1 MLAALLA
8 AAPPPESPLGRLSAA
23 AAALDRGD
31 AATAFRL
38 SSGLARELPDLADY
52 ADFFNLLA
60 AAQLKNHEAAAAA
73 ALRVVSFQPASPL
86 SGRAAVHGAS
96 ALLESGRAKE
106 ALALLAKVDQRWL
119 PKPEAVAAQGRALES
134 AGRSE
139 DAAAAWQTVFYEY
152 PLSKESAEAPAAL
165 GRLQSALGNRFP
177 PVPPRLRFLRAER
190 LSAGKRYADARA
202 ELLDLAGSVTDRER
216 ELALVRA
223 AATRYAEFKEQAAL
237 EELRAIRCADPD
249 AEAERLYW
257 IAMCLRREGR
267 PREMVETV
275 DLIARAAPSSEWRL
289 KALVAAANS
298 HLLENDHVSY
308 TPLFQSC
315 ADAFPQAG
323 EAAYCHWKI
332 AWRAWLERRADAPAL
347 LREHLVRFPASE
359 KASAALYY
367 LARASEGAADAAAA
381 RRFYAELSARFPHA
395 YYTTLANERLARPPL
410 VSAPPSASTDR
421 FLASIRWPAAV
432 RDADFRPD
440 AATARRFQRSRLL
453 AGAGLQNWA
462 YGELRF
468 AANLGANPWP
478 IAVELAET
486 ANRAGDVAQG
496 IRWIKAI
503 APEYLNLPRN
513 SASERFWKLAFPFPH
528 RSLIE
533 KHARANGLDPYLVA
547 GLIRQESEFDH
558 KVVSYAR
565 AVGLM
570 QVLPSTAREIAR
582 RLRIRFRPAMLQQVE
597 PNLRLGTRYFKQL
610 LDAAGGSVEEA
621 LAAYN
626 GGRSRVIRWK
636 QWADFREPGEFVET
650 IPISQTRN
658 YVHVILRNADIYRW
672 LYAAPPP
679 AAPLAGPAPPRAAPA
694 KPPAKKPASSHVKR
708 KK

>member
-1 MLAALLA
+1 
-8 AAPPPESPLGRLSAA
+8 LSAA

-31 AATAFRL
+31 AASALRL
-38 SSGLARELPDLADY
+38 SNGLARELPELADY
-52 ADFFNLLA
+52 ADFFSVLA
-60 AAQLKNHEAAAAA
+60 AVQLKDHETAASAAG
-73 ALRVVSFQPASPL
+73 RVVAFQPASPL
-86 SGRAAVHGAS
+86 AGRAAVHGAS
-96 ALLESGRAKE
+96 ALLELGRAKE
-106 ALALLAKVDQRWL
+106 ALALLARVEDRWL
-119 PKPEAVAAQGRALES
+119 PKPDAVAVRARALEP
-134 AGRSE
+134 AGRNE

-152 PLSKESAEAPAAL
+152 PLSKEAGDAQAAL
-165 GRLQSALGNRFP
+165 ERLESALGNRFP

-190 LSAGKRYADARA
+190 LSGGKRYADARA
-202 ELLDLAGSVTDRER
+202 ELLALAGSVTDRER

-223 AATRYAEFKEQAAL
+223 AAVRYAEFKEQAAL

-267 PREMVETV
+267 SREMAETA
-275 DLIARAAPSSEWRL
+275 DLIARVAPASEWRL
-289 KALVAAANS
+289 KALVAAGNAY
-298 HLLENDHVSY
+298 LLENDHASY
-308 TPLFQSC
+308 APLFQSC
-315 ADAFPQAG
+315 ADSFPQAG
-323 EAAYCHWKI
+323 EAAYCHWKL
-332 AWRAWLERRADAPAL
+332 AWRAWLERRPEAPAL

-367 LARASEGAADAAAA
+367 LARASEDAADAAAA
-381 RRFYAELSARFPHA
+381 RRFYAELAARFPHA
-395 YYTTLANERLARPPL
+395 YYTTLANERLAKPPL
-410 VSAPPSASTDR
+410 VSAPLSASAGK
-421 FLASIRWPAAV
+421 FLASIRWPEPA
-432 RDADFRPD
+432 READFRPD
-440 AATARRFQRSRLL
+440 AATTRRFQRSRLL
-453 AGAGLQNWA
+453 ESAGLQNWA

-503 APEYLNLPRN
+503 APEYLSLPRN
-513 SASERFWKLAFPFPH
+513 AASERFWKLAFPFPH
-528 RSLIE
+528 RALIE

-597 PNLRLGTRYFKQL
+597 PNLRLGTRYFRQM

-626 GGRSRVIRWK
+626 GGRSRVLRWK
-636 QWADFREPGEFVET
+636 QWSDFREPGEFVET

-658 YVHVILRNADIYRW
+658 YVHAILRNADVYRW
-672 LYAAPPP
+672 LYAEAAP
-679 AAPLAGPAPPRAAPA
+679 AAPAAKPASPRAAPA
-694 KPPAKKPASSHVKR
+694 RPAKRPASSNVKR